1 MSVNR
6 SEGRR
11 KRKTDRAFRPTL
23 DGSLEPKLLLSNA
36 SQTFLLNHPKIG
48 FAYKLNSPPFR
59 HGTHARPF
67 PKAPVPRGPES
78 VAEVGHGGQT
88 LIVAT
93 PNGSRFQI
101 SLTYYFQPSPTGT
114 TTTATTQSPI
124 QGQTPGGSGIQPQGT
139 VRAYA
144 MSGGRIGL
152 ILDGTTN
159 QTELTISPEA
169 KFQRKGYAHSF
180 SYGMAAQSDVLN
192 IGQITVNSGQL
203 AAVEGFHTADLSGP
217 LVISGNQP
225 VDRIAFDALLPGAS
239 IQIGTDLNTL
249 DILKGVNL
257 NSGPGIVIGRDL
269 NLLNVGQDLD
279 LSNGASIKVGRYLGL
294 VPQPPKGTATGSNF
308 LSLNQSLVGTG
319 TSTIVPSL
327 SAYIQGNLNIGPGSV
342 LALGAFVNPEDTI
355 FGGIAN
361 SSLTASGTSTS
372 PAVLLV
378 SGKVI
383 APLASNIAIPNILMS
398 NSISSTVG
406 TPPNQQT
413 IFFNFVVRNG
423 SNSPFFVNTASF
435 PTT

>member
-6 SEGRR
+6 SEGHR
-11 KRKTDRAFRPTL
+11 KLKTDRAFRPTL
-23 DGSLEPKLLLSNA
+23 DGALESKLLLSNA
-36 SQTFLLNHPKIG
+36 SQTFLLTHPKIG
-48 FAYKLNSPPFR
+48 YAYKLNQPPFR
-59 HGTHARPF
+59 NGTHANPF
-67 PKAPVPRGPES
+67 PKAPVPRGPE
-78 VAEVGHGGQT
+78 VRAEVAHGGQS

-93 PNGSRFQI
+93 PDGSRFQI
-101 SLTYYFQPSPTGT
+101 SLTYYSQPSPTG
-114 TTTATTQSPI
+114 ATTSTTGQAPI
-124 QGQTPGGSGIQPQGT
+124 QGQVPGSGVIQPQGT

-169 KFQRKGYAHSF
+169 KYQRKGYAHSF
-180 SYGMAAQSDVLN
+180 SYGMAAESGILN

-217 LVISGNQP
+217 LVIGGNQP
-225 VDRIAFDALLPGAS
+225 VDRIALDALLPGAS
-239 IQIGTDLNTL
+239 IQIGSDLNTL

-257 NSGPGIVIGRDL
+257 NSGPGIIIGRDL

-279 LSNGASIKVGRYLGL
+279 LSNGASLKVGRYLGL
-294 VPQPPKGTATGSNF
+294 VPQPPKGTGTGSNF

-327 SAYIQGNLNIGPGSV
+327 SGYIQGNINIGPGSV
-342 LALGAFVNPEDTI
+342 FAIGGFTNPDDTI

-361 SSLTASGTSTS
+361 SSLTATGSTS

-378 SGKVI
+378 SGQVN
-383 APLASNIAIPNILMS
+383 APLASNIAIPNILLS
-398 NSISSTVG
+398 NTLSEVVG
-406 TPPNQQT
+406 TPPNT
-413 IFFNFVVRNG
+413 VTVLFNFVARNG
-423 SNSPFFVNTASF
+423 SNSPFFVNSANF